1 MRRAGYC
8 FVFCIAWDSITFII
22 IEFNQ
27 TVMIKALIIDDEVK
41 ARNVLRHYLESF
53 VPEVTEIRQAESVD
67 TALQLLYTYQP
78 DIVFLDV
85 EMPYKNGFQLLMEIK
100 EPSFD
105 VIFTTAYNQYA
116 IQAIRFSALDY
127 LLKPVDPD
135 ELKGAVMRHIEKK
148 ENDKEKRAL
157 YDNLVSNIE
166 KKEIK
171 DFKIAVPSAEGVYF
185 FTIDDILRLE
195 ADRSY
200 THIHLVKKRPFIASK
215 TLKHFEE
222 MLEEFQFIRTH
233 KSHLVNPKHI
243 THISSDNE
251 EIVLSD
257 GSRVEVSRRK
267 KDEVLQQ
274 LKLR

>member
-1 MRRAGYC
+1 MP
-8 FVFCIAWDSITFII
+8 
-22 IEFNQ
+22 
-27 TVMIKALIIDDEVK
+27 MLKALIIDDEIK
-41 ARNVLRHYLESF
+41 ARNVLQHYITNF
-53 VPEVTEIRQAESVD
+53 IPEVSEVRQADGVD
-67 TALQLLYTYQP
+67 NALGILQSYKP
-78 DIVFLDV
+78 DLVFLDV
-85 EMPYKNGFQLLMEIK
+85 EMPHKNGFQFLIETK
-100 EPSFD
+100 DPQFD

-135 ELKGAVMRHIEKK
+135 ELKEAVARHL
-148 ENDKEKRAL
+148 EKRESRGENKEL
-157 YDNLVSNIE
+157 YQNLVNNIE
-166 KKEIK
+166 KREVK
-171 DFKIAVPSAEGVYF
+171 DFKIAVPSSDGVYF
-185 FTIDDILRLE
+185 FTIDEILRLE

-222 MLEEFQFIRTH
+222 MLEEFNFIRTH
-233 KSHLVNPKHI
+233 KSHLVNPQHI
-243 THISSDNE
+243 TRVTSDNDY
-251 EIVLSD
+251 LLLTD

>member
-1 MRRAGYC
+1 
-8 FVFCIAWDSITFII
+8 
-22 IEFNQ
+22 
-27 TVMIKALIIDDEVK
+27 MIKALIIDDEAK
-41 ARNVLRHYLESF
+41 ARNVLQHYLASF
-53 VPEVTEIRQAESVD
+53 VPEVTEVRQADSVD
-67 TALQLLYTYQP
+67 NALDLLELYQP

-85 EMPYKNGFQLLMEIK
+85 EMPHKNGFQFLTEVK
-100 EPSFD
+100 DPCFD
-105 VIFTTAYNQYA
+105 VIFITAYNQYA

-135 ELKGAVMRHIEKK
+135 ELKTAVLRHIERRENANQKK
-148 ENDKEKRAL
+148 AL
-157 YDNLVSNIE
+157 YDNLVNNIE
-166 KKEIK
+166 KSDVK

-185 FTIDDILRLE
+185 FTIDEILRLE

-200 THIHLVKKRPFIASK
+200 THIHLEKKRPFIASK

-222 MLEEFQFIRTH
+222 MLEEFNFIRTH

-243 THISSDNE
+243 THVTSDNE
-251 EIVLSD
+251 HILLTD

>member
-1 MRRAGYC
+1 
-8 FVFCIAWDSITFII
+8 
-22 IEFNQ
+22 
-27 TVMIKALIIDDEVK
+27 MIKALIVDDEPK
-41 ARNVLRHYLESF
+41 SRNVLAYYIDTYIDEIK
-53 VPEVTEIRQAESVD
+53 EVRQAESVD
-67 TALQLLYTYQP
+67 DALERLKTFRP

-85 EMPYKNGFQLLMEIK
+85 EMPHKNGFQFLMEK
-100 EPSFD
+100 KDPSFD

-135 ELKGAVMRHIEKK
+135 ELKNAIQRHLEKRENGMEKK
-148 ENDKEKRAL
+148 AL

-166 KKEIK
+166 KKDVK

-185 FTIDDILRLE
+185 FTIDEILRLE

-222 MLEEFQFIRTH
+222 MLEEFHFIRTH

-243 THISSDNE
+243 THLTNDNE
-251 EIVLSD
+251 YLLLTD